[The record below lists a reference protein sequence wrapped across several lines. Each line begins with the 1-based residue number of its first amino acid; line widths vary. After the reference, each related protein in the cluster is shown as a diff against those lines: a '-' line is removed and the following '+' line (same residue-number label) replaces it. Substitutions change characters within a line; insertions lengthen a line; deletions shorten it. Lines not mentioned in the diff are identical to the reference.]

1 MKIIKTISEL
11 EPIVHSDLKKAFV
24 PTMGNLHAGHLHLID
39 VAKKSVSSNKGLTIA
54 SIFVNRLQFAP
65 HEDFDQY
72 PRTLEQDCELLEAR
86 GCDVVFAPD
95 ESVLYPSPQTFKVVP
110 PGELADLWEGHFRPG
125 FFTGVCTVVAKLFSM
140 IRPDIAVFGQK
151 DYQQLKVIQQMVQ
164 QLNMPIQIIGA
175 PTQRNESGLA
185 LSSRNNYLN
194 AQQILKALELQAQ
207 LQKVAH
213 DVHHTTLDF
222 ASITAQAFEVLTQN
236 GWQVDYVT
244 LVKQSDLTLAHR
256 GQDEQL
262 VCLAAAKLGN
272 TRLIDNLEITL
283 TTSTSKT

>member
-1 MKIIKTISEL
+1 MKIIKTIAEL
-11 EPIVHSDLKKAFV
+11 EPIAGSGRKKAFV
-24 PTMGNLHAGHLHLID
+24 PTMGNLHAGHLKLIE
-39 VAKKSVSSNKGLTIA
+39 VAKRRVSSQNGLTVA

-72 PRTLEQDCELLEAR
+72 PRTLDQDCELLEAH

-95 ESVLYPSPQTFKVVP
+95 ESVLYPSPQTVRVIP
-110 PGELADLWEGHFRPG
+110 PTELADLWEGHFRPG
-125 FFTGVCTVVAKLFSM
+125 FFTAVCTVVAKFFSM
-140 IRPDIAVFGQK
+140 IRPDVAVFGQK
-151 DYQQLKVIQQMVQ
+151 DYQQLKVIELMVR
-164 QLNMPIQIIGA
+164 QLNMPIQIIGV

-185 LSSRNNYLN
+185 LSSRNNYLSQ
-194 AQQILKALELQAQ
+194 AQILKALELQAQ

-222 ASITAQAFEVLTQN
+222 ASITSKASQDLTQK
-236 GWQVDYVT
+236 GWQVDYVS

-256 GQDEQL
+256 GQDKQL

-283 TTSTSKT
+283 TTEVPST